1 MKKIN
6 FLVITLLL
14 CVSCNSFNEVGK
26 TLRNEKE
33 ITTDEFLVKQK
44 EPLVLPPD
52 SQKLPRP
59 NEIKQENKNE
69 KEKKNIKN
77 ILKMENQGNISA
89 STNSSVE
96 DKIIERINK

>member
-52 SQKLPRP
+52 FQKLPRP

-69 KEKKNIKN
+69 KEK
-77 ILKMENQGNISA
+77 ILKYSKMENQGNISA
-89 STNSSVE
+89 NTNSSVE

>member
-1 MKKIN
+1 MRLMQ
-6 FLVITLLL
+6 FFQR
-14 CVSCNSFNEVGK
+14 SWK

-52 SQKLPRP
+52 FQKLPRP

-69 KEKKNIKN
+69 KEKNIKN

-96 DKIIERINK
+96 DKIIERSTSD